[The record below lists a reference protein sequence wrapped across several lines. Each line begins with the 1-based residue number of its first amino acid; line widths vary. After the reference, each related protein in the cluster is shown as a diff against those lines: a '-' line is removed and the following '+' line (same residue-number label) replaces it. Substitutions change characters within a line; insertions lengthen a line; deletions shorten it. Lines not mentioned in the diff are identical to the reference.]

1 MGISHLQRSLQQC
14 FVHPYND
21 LQLLPL
27 RCVHVIILT
36 REARATAAAAAA
48 TAAAVL
54 RLALRAVVDNTVLGD
69 DVVVVAAGVCLCAVG
84 GRVVEEHESATCLQV
99 LLYRVHHRCREETE
113 EGRQEPDT

>member
-1 MGISHLQRSLQQC
+1 MSHLQRSLQQC

-27 RCVHVIILT
+27 CCIHVIILT
-36 REARATAAAAAA
+36 REARATAAAA
-48 TAAAVL
+48 VPH
-54 RLALRAVVDNTVLGD
+54 LALRAVVDNTVLGD
-69 DVVVVAAGVCLCAVG
+69 DDVVVAAGVCFCAEG
-84 GRVVEEHESATCLQV
+84 GCVVEEHESTTCLQV